1 MNNDGSGCAGMILAG
16 VLLALVLAV
25 VVAWT
30 GLPTWDAGALDWNTD
45 ATYERQ
51 LTERERIAAEN
62 ETERTRI
69 AADAE
74 TSTQWAITLR
84 WLGVAAA
91 AGVGMWAW
99 SRRPHK
105 PAQPPAPVIALLP
118 HYPGHV
124 AEFSPVENE
133 WTIVE
138 PTSGYYYT
146 ATDAAR
152 LLTTRKV

>member
-1 MNNDGSGCAGMILAG
+1 MNNDGSGCVGGI
-16 VLLALVLAV
+16 LLALLLV
-25 VVAWT
+25 VVVGIAVSMT
-30 GLPTWDAGALDWNTD
+30 GLPTWDGSLGWNTA

-51 LTERERIAAEN
+51 LTERERIAE
-62 ETERTRI
+62 EGRTERERI
-69 AADAE
+69 AANAE
-74 TSTQWAITLR
+74 TSRTWAIALTVM
-84 WLGVAAA
+84 VAAGSI
-91 AGVGMWAW
+91 GVVGVAW

-124 AEFSPVENE
+124 AELIDGE
-133 WTIVE
+133 WSIVE

-152 LLTTRKV
+152 LLTVQKN

>member
-1 MNNDGSGCAGMILAG
+1 MSNDGSGCAGTILAG

-25 VVAWT
+25 AVAWT

-51 LTERERIAAEN
+51 LTERERIAE
-62 ETERTRI
+62 EGRTERERI

-84 WLGVAAA
+84 WLGGFAAV
-91 AGVGMWAW
+91 GVGVWAW

-105 PAQPPAPVIALLP
+105 PVPPTVLALLP